1 MVDEPAGPDRKR
13 DASRDSTVT
22 RREALRRTG
31 LALLGGTLLAP
42 APLSSASRLS
52 RPRSRKGAPG
62 IGRTLAPLPP
72 PGLQLYTLR
81 EAMSESVQ
89 ATLERVAAIGYREVE
104 FAGYFDLSPEEIR
117 QALDAT
123 GLSAPSAHLGVE
135 AFEDWP
141 ATLDAAG
148 IMGHDWLVVG
158 SLPREMRGSLDDWR
172 RAAERF
178 EAAGEEARGRGIGL
192 AFHNHAGAAR
202 PVDGVVPL
210 DLLLRR
216 TSSEHVSVQ
225 ADVYW
230 LLEGGT
236 DPVTFLERW
245 PGRIPS
251 LHLKDR
257 TDDRSMADVG
267 AGVVDWPAVLG
278 AGAGAGVEHHFVEHD
293 RPADPFASAEASYRY
308 IDDLEPS

>member
-13 DASRDSTVT
+13 DASRDSAVT

-31 LALLGGTLLAP
+31 LALVGGTLLAP
-42 APLSSASRLS
+42 VPLSSDSGAS
-52 RPRSRKGAPG
+52 RPRSRKGAPR

-81 EAMSESVQ
+81 DAMAESVET
-89 ATLERVAAIGYREVE
+89 TLERVAAIGYREVE
-104 FAGYFDLSPEEIR
+104 FAGYFGRSPEEVR
-117 QALDAT
+117 RVLDAT

-141 ATLDAAG
+141 ATLDAARV
-148 IMGHDWLVVG
+148 MGHDWLVVA
-158 SLPREMRGSLDDWR
+158 SLPPEMRGSLDGWR
-172 RAAERF
+172 RAAERL
-178 EAAGEEARGRGIGL
+178 EAAGEEARARGIGL

-216 TSSEHVSVQ
+216 TSPEHVSVQ
-225 ADVYW
+225 VDVYW

-236 DPVTFLERW
+236 DPVAFLERW
-245 PGRIPS
+245 PGRVPS
-251 LHLKDR
+251 LHVKDR
-257 TDDRSMADVG
+257 TADGGMAD
-267 AGVVDWPAVLG
+267 
-278 AGAGAGVEHHFVEHD
+278 AGAGGVDWTAVLAAGAEAGVAHHFVEHD

-308 IDDLEPS
+308 LDQLELP